1 MLKLLPF
8 ISYKIANGSITQ
20 KNSENGTAAT
30 KNDVDWL
37 IRKQMDSAEFY
48 GQRIINYLIYK
59 TSAFPE
65 YSTNS
70 NSDIDPINN
79 AFNPGIK
86 ID

>member
-1 MLKLLPF
+1 
-8 ISYKIANGSITQ
+8 
-20 KNSENGTAAT
+20 
-30 KNDVDWL
+30 
-37 IRKQMDSAEFY
+37 MDSAEFY